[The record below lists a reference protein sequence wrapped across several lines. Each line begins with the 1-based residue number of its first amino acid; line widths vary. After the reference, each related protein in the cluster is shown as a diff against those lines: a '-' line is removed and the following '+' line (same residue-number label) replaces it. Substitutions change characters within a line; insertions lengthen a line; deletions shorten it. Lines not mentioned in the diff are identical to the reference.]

1 LACSNN
7 LVIKVFGVSHGDF
20 CSCVSGY
27 RKPTSW
33 SPALLSHTPPL
44 PSILPLS
51 NQMGHSI
58 VWLFLNF
65 RILYLPKAK
74 LKSGSDCYIPLQDNA
89 ENRCDLPCRLFPQMG
104 GWIRLRSTYGRPHLS
119 YVCVCQTPRLLCRFH
134 ATQFPCNSLVINSS
148 STFLSTP
155 LPSSCQ

>member
-1 LACSNN
+1 M
-7 LVIKVFGVSHGDF
+7 IGVWHGDF

-33 SPALLSHTPPL
+33 SPAFAEPCPASSFHPTVFK
-44 PSILPLS
+44 S
-51 NQMGHSI
+51 NGALYCLH
-58 VWLFLNF
+58 VLNF
-65 RILYLPKAK
+65 RILYLPRAE
-74 LKSGSDCYIPLQDNA
+74 LKSGSDGYIPLQDNA

-119 YVCVCQTPRLLCRFH
+119 YVCVCQTPRLLRRFH

-148 STFLSTP
+148 STFLSTL